1 MERAA
6 AAKGLASAPPRFANQ
21 DSVLHGG
28 VLLLLPSLVQQGLY
42 KATEMYSG
50 VKEGFYRIESIVLT
64 LAIMAL
70 CRIKNPEQ
78 TKQCK
83 PGELGKIIGL
93 DRIPEVKCLREK
105 IQLLSGEN
113 KSQELGNALLQHWVP
128 ENAQEGIYLYIDGHV
143 RVYHGSQANLTPKFV
158 SRQKLCLSATT
169 DFWVNDETGAPLMVV
184 SGELSEKLQQVIQ
197 DVVVPQIE
205 QPGTLPVAKPGH
217 PICTIVVDREAY
229 KVPFFK
235 WLWEE
240 KQMAVITYRKNVKDV
255 WDEKG
260 FKTIEIDGKKKETM
274 RIAEKEIQLDGL
286 ALREIRVLTDSGHQ
300 TAIITTN
307 PVINMAEVAVRMFDR
322 WKEENF
328 FKYMIAN
335 YDFDKMISYGVETI
349 DENKEVVNPPHR
361 SKKHE
366 IKKAKEKARRLG
378 AQFCPLLEQAIDASL
393 EQMPELTHRQKEVK
407 EKIDA
412 LHVQIDKLETEARA
426 IPPRIKLKDM
436 PADHR
441 YNKLTTE
448 SQMVMNIMKM
458 ICYRAETAVANLSAP
473 YLSREEDEKRKFVQ
487 QIIGSP
493 VDMVANHQE
502 KTLNITMYSL
512 SAPRYNKALAELI
525 KLLNDTETIF
535 PGTDLR
541 LFYKLHS

>member
-1 MERAA
+1 
-6 AAKGLASAPPRFANQ
+6 
-21 DSVLHGG
+21 VLHGG
-28 VLLLLPSLVQQGLY
+28 VLLLFPSLWQQGLY
-42 KATEMYSG
+42 KTTQLYSG
-50 VKEGFYRIESIVLT
+50 FKAGFYRVESIILT
-64 LAIMAL
+64 LAIMTL

-93 DRIPEVKCLREK
+93 DRIPEIKCLREK
-105 IQLLSGEN
+105 IQMLSDEN
-113 KSQELGNALLQHWVP
+113 KSQELSNALLQQWMP

-143 RVYHGSQANLTPKFV
+143 RIYNGSQANLTSKFI

-169 DFWVNDETGAPLMVV
+169 DFWVNDETGSPLMVV

-197 DVVVPQIE
+197 DVIVPQVE
-205 QPGTLPVAKPGH
+205 QSGILPVAKAGH

-240 KQMAVITYRKNVKDV
+240 KQIAVITYRKNVKDV
-255 WDEKG
+255 WDENE
-260 FKTIEIDGKKKETM
+260 FKTIEIDQKKKETM
-274 RIAEKEIQLDGL
+274 RIAEKEIQLGGL
-286 ALREIRVLTDSGHQ
+286 ALREIRVLTINGHQ

-307 PVINMAEVAVRMFDR
+307 PLINMVEVAIRMFNR

-335 YDFDKMISYGVETI
+335 YDFDRIVSYGVETI

-361 SKKHE
+361 SKKYE
-366 IKKAKEKARRLG
+366 IKKAKEKVRRLE
-378 AQFCPLLEQAIDASL
+378 ARFYPLLEQAIDTSL
-393 EQMPELTHRQKEVK
+393 DQMPELTGRQKEIK

-412 LHVQIDKLETEARA
+412 FHEQITKLETEAKA

-436 PADHR
+436 PADSR
-441 YNKLTTE
+441 YNKLTNE
-448 SQMVMNIMKM
+448 SQMVMNIIKM
-458 ICYRAETAVANLSAP
+458 ICYRAETAVANLAAP
-473 YLSREEDEKRKFVQ
+473 YLVREDDEKRKFVQ
-487 QIIGSP
+487 QIIDSP
-493 VDMVANHQE
+493 IDMAVNHQE
-502 KTLNITMYSL
+502 KLLTITMYSL
-512 SAPRYNKALAELI
+512 SAPRYNKALTELI
-525 KLLNDTETIF
+525 ELLNDTETIF

-541 LFYKLHS
+541 LFYKLHA

>member
-6 AAKGLASAPPRFANQ
+6 AAKGLSSAHPQFANQ

-28 VLLLLPSLVQQGLY
+28 VLLLFPSLVQQGLY
-42 KATEMYSG
+42 KATELYSG
-50 VKEGFYRIESIVLT
+50 IKAGFYRVESIILT

-83 PGELGKIIGL
+83 PGELGKVIGL

-105 IQLLSGEN
+105 IQVLSDEN
-113 KSQELGNALLQHWVP
+113 KSQELSNALLRHWMP
-128 ENAQEGIYLYIDGHV
+128 ENVEEGIYLYIDGHV
-143 RVYHGSQANLTPKFV
+143 RIYHGSQANLTSKFI

-169 DFWVNDETGAPLMVV
+169 DFWVNDETGSPLMVV

-197 DVVVPQIE
+197 DVLVPQIE
-205 QPGTLPVAKPGH
+205 QSGILPSAPPNH
-217 PICTIVVDREAY
+217 PIYTIVVDREAY
-229 KVPFFK
+229 KIPFFK

-240 KQMAVITYRKNVKDV
+240 KQIAVITYRKHVKDL
-255 WDEKG
+255 WNENE
-260 FKTIEIDGKKKETM
+260 FTTIEIDKKKKETM

-286 ALREIRVLTDSGHQ
+286 ALREIRVLTVSGHQ

-307 PVINMAEVAVRMFDR
+307 PVINMVEVAIRMFNR

-328 FKYMIAN
+328 FKYMLAN
-335 YDFDKMISYGVETI
+335 YDFDRIISYGVETI

-361 SKKHE
+361 CKKYE
-366 IKKAKEKARRLG
+366 IKKTKEKVRRLE
-378 AQFCPLLEQAIDASL
+378 AQFYPLLEQAIDTSL
-393 EQMPELTHRQKEVK
+393 EQMPELTRKQKEIK

-412 LHVQIDKLETEARA
+412 LHIQIKKLEIEANA

-436 PADHR
+436 PADFR

-473 YLSREEDEKRKFVQ
+473 YLTREEDEKRKFVQ
-487 QIIGSP
+487 QIIDSP

-502 KTLNITMYSL
+502 KVLNITMYSL
-512 SAPRYNKALAELI
+512 SAPRYNKALMELI
-525 KLLNDTETIF
+525 KLLNETETIF